1 MAGETLQYR
10 DRIVADPRIM
20 VGKPVIKGTR
30 IPVELVLKRLAQN
43 PDVAAL
49 FEAYP
54 HLTMDDVR
62 ACLSYAQALVEAE
75 KRPRPART
83 PKDPAPAPA

>member
-1 MAGETLQYR
+1 MAAETLQYR

-30 IPVELVLKRLAQN
+30 IPVELILKRLAQN

-49 FEAYP
+49 FEAYA
-54 HLTMDDVR
+54 HLAMDDVR
-62 ACLSYAQALVEAE
+62 ACLSYAHALVEAE
-75 KRPRPART
+75 TRPRPART
-83 PKDPAPAPA
+83 SKDPAPAPV